1 MKKLRLWEL
10 RWLAIGCKCKP
21 RCPSSSKDPRHDPQ
35 CCLKHRISQPRKG
48 MTVWV
53 SFHQGKCQKPE
64 DTFASEILRVRE
76 IRWKYILLL
85 FSHWVMSNS
94 LQPHELYVACQASL
108 SLRFPRQEYWSGLLF
123 SPPEDLPDP
132 GTKSRLLQVDSLPMT
147 TWEAPRIDLGEV
159 IMNKITI
166 SFRLLISSL
175 SISGSRCSRAPS
187 LALFWSMFY
196 SCLGLQ
202 QWL

>member
-10 RWLAIGCKCKP
+10 RWLAIGSSRKCKP
-21 RCPSSSKDPRHDPQ
+21 RCPSSSKDPRHDPR
-35 CCLKHRISQPRKG
+35 CCLKHRLSQPRKG

-64 DTFASEILRVRE
+64 DTFASKILIESGKLGENIFCCCLSRVR
-76 IRWKYILLL
+76 L
-85 FSHWVMSNS
+85 FATPWT
-94 LQPHELYVACQASL
+94 VACQASL
-108 SLRFPRQEYWSGLLF
+108 SIKFPRQEYWSGLPL
-123 SPPEDLPDP
+123 
-132 GTKSRLLQVDSLPMT
+132 LLQRIFLTQGPNHVSCRWILYHWA
-147 TWEAPRIDLGEV
+147 TWEAPKLNLGEV

-175 SISGSRCSRAPS
+175 SISGSRCSRAQS

-196 SCLGLQ
+196 SCLGLE